1 MKKTIIDWTEIT
13 LNSLNE
19 FWLQIAQFLP
29 KLIGAIL
36 IIIIGVIIAKLF
48 SLIVKGVFKLK
59 LLKTSLSKLSVIKSI
74 DFSKVD
80 IEKITSKFVYWII
93 LLFFII
99 SAFEVIGV
107 PSISDKINAIIN
119 YLPSLISGLLLFIV
133 GLYIAEIVRNAISG
147 ILKSV
152 NVSGAS
158 IISNIIFY
166 VIFLIVII
174 TSLNQIG
181 IETQLLTN
189 NFTMIIGSV
198 LVAFAISFGLGS
210 KTVVTNIL
218 TGFYSQKALNVGNI
232 VEIDDIKGEI
242 VEKESTFIIIE
253 QQDGT
258 RVVVPN
264 SKIYNSTVKII
275 K

>member
-1 MKKTIIDWTEIT
+1 MEKTIIDWTEIT
-13 LNSLNE
+13 LNSLNT
-19 FWLQIAQFLP
+19 FWNQIAQFLP

-36 IIIIGVIIAKLF
+36 ILVIGIIIAKIF
-48 SLIVKGVFKLK
+48 SLIVKGIFKLK
-59 LLKTSLSKLSVIKSI
+59 ILKTSLSKLSVIKSI
-74 DFSKVD
+74 DFSKID
-80 IEKITSKFVYWII
+80 LEKIISKFVYWLV

-133 GLYIAEIVRNAISG
+133 GLYIAEIVRNTISG
-147 ILKSV
+147 ILKSI

-158 IISNIIFY
+158 IISNVVFY

-174 TSLNQIG
+174 TALNQIG
-181 IETQLLTN
+181 VETELLTN
-189 NFTMIIGSV
+189 NFTMLIGSV

-210 KTVVTNIL
+210 KPVVTNIL
-218 TGFYSQKALNVGNI
+218 TGYYSQKALEVGNV
-232 VEIDDIKGEI
+232 VEIDDLKGKI
-242 VEKESTFIIIE
+242 VEKESTFIILE

-258 RVVVPN
+258 RIVVPN

>member
-48 SLIVKGVFKLK
+48 SLIVKGVFKLN
-59 LLKTSLSKLSVIKSI
+59 LLKTSLAKLSVIKSI

-80 IEKITSKFVYWII
+80 IEKIVSKFVYWII

-158 IISNIIFY
+158 IISNIVFY

-189 NFTMIIGSV
+189 NFTMIIGSI

-253 QQDGT
+253 QKDGT
-258 RVVVPN
+258 RIVVPN

>member
-29 KLIGAIL
+29 RLIGAVL

-59 LLKTSLSKLSVIKSI
+59 LLKTSLEKLSVIKSI

-189 NFTMIIGSV
+189 NFTMIIGSI